1 MVLQGCNGKCRKC
14 NVASKLRARTMRNDY
29 STHGGKFVEQSGQS
43 GSIALPSS
51 SRNPARGGS
60 CSIEGK
66 VKLESVFAKRLS
78 KNRTISP
85 FDPLFFYP
93 RIFSVLVF
101 NDFRHVDRKRFIRAG
116 VYNICIFALLSHFA
130 SLCMKFKCPALHQCF
145 LGKINTEIA
154 YLYVCRESINLFTIL
169 LVFYIFINLYRH
181 FYKRIFS
188 G

>member
-1 MVLQGCNGKCRKC
+1 MVLQECNGKCRKC

-43 GSIALPSS
+43 GSNALPSS

-60 CSIEGK
+60 SSIEGK

-78 KNRTISP
+78 KNRTIPP

-101 NDFRHVDRKRFIRAG
+101 NDFRHVDRERFISS

-130 SLCMKFKCPALHQCF
+130 PSLMHEIQMSRAASMLSENKYRAFK
-145 LGKINTEIA
+145 
-154 YLYVCRESINLFTIL
+154 YM
-169 LVFYIFINLYRH
+169 
-181 FYKRIFS
+181 
-188 G
+188 